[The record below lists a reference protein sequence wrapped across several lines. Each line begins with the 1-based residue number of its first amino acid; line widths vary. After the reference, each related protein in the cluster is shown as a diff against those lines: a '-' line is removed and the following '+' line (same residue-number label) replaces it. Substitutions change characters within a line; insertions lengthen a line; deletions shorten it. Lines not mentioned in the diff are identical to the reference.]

1 MEEDTMLK
9 NCLLAFVVAGLT
21 YMATTSA
28 VAQDNGSSG
37 QQSAAGGAQPE
48 YGRGGRG
55 YHDPAK
61 RAKMLTKQLNL
72 SSDQQA
78 KVLDILKLEQL
89 QVENLRSNSALS
101 QDDRRSKMMDIH
113 KSSKD
118 QIRALLTPDQQKR
131 LDEMQSKHEQ
141 WMGHHPGG
149 QTPGAAPDGS
159 EQK

>member
-1 MEEDTMLK
+1 MLK
-9 NCLLAFVVAGLT
+9 NCLLAFVLAGLT

-28 VAQDNGSSG
+28 IAQDNGNSG

-61 RAKMLTKQLNL
+61 RARMLTKQLNL

-78 KVLDILKLEQL
+78 KVLDILKL
-89 QVENLRSNSALS
+89 
-101 QDDRRSKMMDIH
+101 
-113 KSSKD
+113 
-118 QIRALLTPDQQKR
+118 
-131 LDEMQSKHEQ
+131 DEMQSKHEQ
-141 WMGHHPGG
+141 WMGHHPAG